1 LLLATSFLCHFL
13 KRNLNNITGKKM
25 LNSNKLLR
33 ENFILYSKRNNNNNA
48 PELFS
53 SSTHR
58 ENCCSCILAFSK
70 GMNWLMGGGL
80 GGSGGQWYSVPWAQV
95 RACGRTDVQVKTKQ
109 KTKRENRNERT
120 KRRI

>member
-1 LLLATSFLCHFL
+1 
-13 KRNLNNITGKKM
+13 LNNITGKKM

-70 GMNWLMGGGL
+70 GMNWLMGGLLVWGAVVL
-80 GGSGGQWYSVPWAQV
+80 SAWGAGA
-95 RACGRTDVQVKTKQ
+95 RMRTDGRAGENKTKN
-109 KTKRENRNERT
+109 KKRE
-120 KRRI
+120 

>member
-1 LLLATSFLCHFL
+1 
-13 KRNLNNITGKKM
+13 M

-58 ENCCSCILAFSK
+58 ENCCSCILLVFSK
-70 GMNWLMGGGL
+70 GMNWLMGGLLVWGAVVL
-80 GGSGGQWYSVPWAQV
+80 SAWGAGA
-95 RACGRTDVQVKTKQ
+95 RMRRTC
-109 KTKRENRNERT
+109 R
-120 KRRI
+120 